1 MSNWAQ
7 LPPSQVKGL
16 FNLACRLSDLKTNN
30 AWHTEMTIFVECH
43 CGMFSGIAP
52 PPKNKF
58 YFSRQSQYYGQQL
71 MVSPPIIHRSGFPH
85 SILLCSLQ
93 NWNNVIEFHIP
104 FLRLSTGRQWNSGIG
119 HLSMNGQT
127 IFDLAEIEA
136 FKIPQYWPFSGRL

>member
-52 PPKNKF
+52 PPQKKILFLKAKPILWPTINGF
-58 YFSRQSQYYGQQL
+58 TPNSSYIGQTF
-71 MVSPPIIHRSGFPH
+71 PIQFCSVASKTEQCYRIPH
-85 SILLCSLQ
+85 SIFKTFHWTTMKPRDWSFIHEWTDNLWPGRDWSL
-93 NWNNVIEFHIP
+93 
-104 FLRLSTGRQWNSGIG
+104 
-119 HLSMNGQT
+119 
-127 IFDLAEIEA
+127 
-136 FKIPQYWPFSGRL
+136 